1 MSEQAGGI
9 WWRRPGE
16 QHVNRLEL
24 AEDGDVVFRFAPFQ
38 AAPECPSLQLKG
50 RTIVAEFPVS
60 GTITSLPQGSCEGA
74 SQQEHEQTVQRAL
87 DAIEAGTFEK
97 VVVSRSEFWETH
109 RTPEE
114 VFRAKCVAYPAAFV
128 YLFAHA
134 STGVWIGATSE
145 VLLVQEGK
153 HFETT
158 ALAGTKADAQRDW
171 TDKERHEQAL
181 VADFIEQNVRGRNA
195 SDVRISEATSMA
207 YGSLQHLQSNIS
219 FCSEEEVDFWLD
231 ALHPTPAVGGTPR
244 NKALDFIANHE
255 SGERRY
261 YTGFLGTTEGD
272 RAAFYVNLRCMQCF
286 ANGFRLFAGG
296 GIVEGSDPS
305 KEWKET
311 RDKIESIRAGI
322 AAQ

>member
-1 MSEQAGGI
+1 VTQ
-9 WWRRPGE
+9 
-16 QHVNRLEL
+16 LEL
-24 AEDGDVVFRFAPFQ
+24 AKDGDVVFRFAPFQ
-38 AAPECPSLQLKG
+38 TAPGCPTLQLQG
-50 RTIVAEFPVS
+50 RTVTSEFPTP
-60 GTITSLPQGSCEGA
+60 GTITALPEGSCEGA
-74 SQQEHEQTVQRAL
+74 SQQEHEQTVQQAL
-87 DAIEAGTFEK
+87 DAIEAGTLEK
-97 VVVSRSEFWETH
+97 VVVSRSEFWETR

-114 VFRAKCVAYPAAFV
+114 VFKAKCEAYPDAFV
-128 YLFAHA
+128 YLFAHGLA
-134 STGVWIGATSE
+134 GAWIGATPE
-145 VLLVQEGK
+145 VLLVRDGEL
-153 HFETT
+153 FETT

-181 VADFIEQNVRGRNA
+181 VADFIEQNLRGRNA
-195 SDVRISEATSMA
+195 RGVNIDEAASMA
-207 YGSLQHLQSNIS
+207 YGTLQHLQSKIT
-219 FCSEEEVDFWLD
+219 FRSEEDVDFWLD

-244 NKALDFIANHE
+244 DKALDFIANHE

-296 GIVEGSDPS
+296 GIVEGSDPA

>member
-1 MSEQAGGI
+1 M
-9 WWRRPGE
+9 
-16 QHVNRLEL
+16 
-24 AEDGDVVFRFAPFQ
+24 VFRFAPFQ
-38 AAPECPSLQLKG
+38 MAPGCPTLQLKG
-50 RTIVAEFPVS
+50 RAVAAEFPTP
-60 GTITSLPQGSCEGA
+60 GTITALPEGSCEGA
-74 SQQEHEQTVQRAL
+74 SQQEHEQTVQQAL
-87 DAIEAGTFEK
+87 DAIEAGTLEK

-114 VFRAKCVAYPAAFV
+114 VFEAKCEAYPDAFV
-128 YLFAHA
+128 YLFAHGLA
-134 STGVWIGATSE
+134 GAWIGATPE
-145 VLLVQEGK
+145 VLLVRDGEL
-153 HFETT
+153 FETT

-181 VADFIEQNVRGRNA
+181 VADFIEQNLRGRNA
-195 SDVRISEATSMA
+195 RGVNIDEAASMA
-207 YGSLQHLQSNIS
+207 YGTLQHLQSKITFRS
-219 FCSEEEVDFWLD
+219 KEDVDFWLD

-244 NKALDFIANHE
+244 DKALDFIANHE

-296 GIVEGSDPS
+296 GIVEGSDPL

>member
-24 AEDGDVVFRFAPFQ
+24 AEDGDVVFWFAPFQ
-38 AAPECPSLQLKG
+38 TAPECPSLQLKG
-50 RTIVAEFPVS
+50 RTVVAEFPMP

-87 DAIEAGTFEK
+87 DAIEAGTLEK

-114 VFRAKCVAYPAAFV
+114 VFRAKCMAYPDAFV
-128 YLFAHA
+128 YLFVHA
-134 STGVWIGATSE
+134 SAGVWIGATPE
-145 VLLVQEGK
+145 VLLVQAGEQ
-153 HFETT
+153 FETT
-158 ALAGTKADAQRDW
+158 ALAGTKADTQRDW
-171 TDKERHEQAL
+171 TDKERHEQGL

-195 SDVRISEATSMA
+195 SDVRVSEATSMA
-207 YGSLQHLQSNIS
+207 YGSLQHLRSNIS
-219 FCSEEEVDFWLD
+219 FRSEEEVDFWLET
-231 ALHPTPAVGGTPR
+231 LHPTPAVGGTPR
-244 NKALDFIANHE
+244 DKALDFIANQE

-261 YTGFLGTTEGD
+261 YTGFLGATEGD

-322 AAQ
+322 AVR

>member
-1 MSEQAGGI
+1 M
-9 WWRRPGE
+9 
-16 QHVNRLEL
+16 NRLEL
-24 AEDGDVVFRFAPFQ
+24 AEEGDVVFRFAPFQ
-38 AAPECPSLQLKG
+38 TAPGCPSLRLKG
-50 RTIVAEFPVS
+50 HTVASDFPKR
-60 GTITSLPQGSCEGA
+60 GTVTALPEGSCEGA
-74 SQQEHEQTVQRAL
+74 SQQEHEQTVQQAL
-87 DAIEAGTFEK
+87 DAIEAGAFDK

-114 VFRAKCVAYPAAFV
+114 VFQAKCAAYPDAFV
-128 YLFAHA
+128 FLFAHA
-134 STGVWIGATSE
+134 SAGVWIGATPE
-145 VLLVQEGK
+145 VLLVRTGEQ
-153 HFETT
+153 FETT

-171 TDKERHEQAL
+171 NDKERHEQAL

-195 SDVRISEATSMA
+195 SDVRIGEAKSMA
-207 YGSLQHLQSNIS
+207 YGPLQHLQSKIT
-219 FCSEEEVDFWLD
+219 FRSEEDVDFWLE

-244 NKALDFIANHE
+244 DKALDFIANHE

-296 GIVEGSDPS
+296 GIVEGSDPV

>member
-1 MSEQAGGI
+1 LSEQAGGI

-16 QHVNRLEL
+16 QQVTRLEL

-38 AAPECPSLQLKG
+38 MAPGCPTLRLKG
-50 RTIVAEFPVS
+50 RTVTAEFPLP
-60 GTITSLPQGSCEGA
+60 GTITALPEGSCEGA
-74 SQQEHEQTVQRAL
+74 SQQEHELTVQQAL
-87 DAIEAGTFEK
+87 DAIEAGTLEK
-97 VVVSRSEFWETH
+97 VVVSRSEFWETR

-114 VFRAKCVAYPAAFV
+114 VFKAKCEAYPDAFV
-128 YLFAHA
+128 YLFAHGLA
-134 STGVWIGATSE
+134 GAWIGATPE
-145 VLLVQEGK
+145 VLLVRDGEL
-153 HFETT
+153 FETT

-181 VADFIEQNVRGRNA
+181 VADFIEQNLRGRNA
-195 SDVRISEATSMA
+195 RGVNIGAAESMA
-207 YGSLQHLQSNIS
+207 YGSLQHLQSKIT
-219 FCSEEEVDFWLD
+219 FCSEEDVDFWLD

-244 NKALDFIANHE
+244 DKALDFIANHE

-296 GIVEGSDPS
+296 GIVEGSDPA